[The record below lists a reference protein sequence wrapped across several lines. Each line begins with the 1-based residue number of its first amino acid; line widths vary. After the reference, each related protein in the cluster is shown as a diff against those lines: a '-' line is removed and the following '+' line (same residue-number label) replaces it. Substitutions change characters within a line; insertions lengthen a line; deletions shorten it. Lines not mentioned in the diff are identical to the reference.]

1 MTIKRFSRALGI
13 AAGLAVMTLS
23 PALAV
28 AQEQSGSAAQAGN
41 GRPPAERVLPGRIGG
56 DRNERQQQRQQ
67 RQKAPAPVDPAVIK
81 AEVEA
86 LFVAGATACQV
97 SEANLLGVSAEQVKI
112 YEAACTGA
120 PGYILVASTPPQIV
134 DCVILDSQAQA
145 ARAAN
150 PEAPTGPTCALPA
163 NQDIQGFLKAYATQ
177 AGVPCTVDE
186 AKVRG
191 KSNDGAIVY
200 EVGCAGVDGYWIE
213 KAASGWEKT
222 ECLQVISQSGTCQ
235 FTTPAEQ
242 AATVK
247 SWLTGSDAAACDVQQ
262 VRLMGQ
268 NANGRFIEM
277 TCAGADG
284 FIIRQNAEKAIQ
296 QVYPCATA
304 QQIGGGCK
312 LTTTAPVAAPQA

>member
-28 AQEQSGSAAQAGN
+28 AQAV
-41 GRPPAERVLPGRIGG
+41 RPPEVPGSSTDPRPTSTS
-56 DRNERQQQRQQ
+56 RETPSRMRQQQRPA
-67 RQKAPAPVDPAVIK
+67 RQTAPDPAVIR
-81 AEVEA
+81 AEAEA
-86 LFVAGATACQV
+86 ILAAGSQSC
-97 SEANLLGVSAEQVKI
+97 SIGESKLLGLSPEQTKI
-112 YEAACTGA
+112 YEVTCASA

-134 DCVILDSQAQA
+134 DCVVLDNQAQA

-150 PEAPTGPTCALPA
+150 PEAATGPTCSLAG

-191 KSNDGAIVY
+191 QAGNGAIVY
-200 EVGCAGVDGYWIE
+200 EIGCTGVDGYWIE
-213 KAASGWEKT
+213 KSATGWEKT
-222 ECLQVISQSGTCQ
+222 ECLQVVSQSGTCA

-247 SWLTGSDAAACDVQQ
+247 SWLTGSEAAACDVQQ

-284 FIIRQNAEKAIQ
+284 VIIRQNAEHAVQ

-312 LTTTAPVAAPQA
+312 LTTTPPAATPQA